1 MVTDVEVTR
10 AGTEWSDVLTALNW
24 GCFFSAC
31 YITLDVILKYN
42 MKHKLTYKT
51 SMHIDG
57 NTLTDNHIIIC
68 SSWEHAKDIEYDL
81 TNGDFGDIIA
91 YDIDIEPIIE
101 IDNDL
106 PF

>member
-1 MVTDVEVTR
+1 MKINHYNHKNK
-10 AGTEWSDVLTALNW
+10 L
-24 GCFFSAC
+24 
-31 YITLDVILKYN
+31 ITYN

-57 NTLTDNHIIIC
+57 NTLTDHHIIIC
-68 SSWEHAKDIEYDL
+68 TTWEHAKDIEYDL
-81 TNGDFGDIIA
+81 KNGDFGDIIA

-101 IDNDL
+101 TADDDL